1 MHLEFCQGKKGNP
14 RNHYRL
20 NPADRFDAV
29 CADLPGKNKH
39 HDGDDRLDG
48 QRHTFD
54 DRGLAEALNDAQED
68 DQCERRRYDSGDQR
82 NQEPGPPACAV
93 ADIRSDFR
101 GDPGNA
107 FASASIF
114 EN

>member
-1 MHLEFCQGKKGNP
+1 MHLEFCQGKEGNP

-29 CADLPGKNKH
+29 CADLPGKNEH

-54 DRGLAEALNDAQED
+54 DGRLAEALNDAQED
-68 DQCERRRYDSGDQR
+68 DQCERRRYDGGDQR
-82 NQEPGPPACAV
+82 NQEPGPTACAV
-93 ADIRSDFR
+93 ADIRRDFGCDR
-101 GDPGNA
+101 A
-107 FASASIF
+107 RQCVRKREHI
-114 EN
+114 